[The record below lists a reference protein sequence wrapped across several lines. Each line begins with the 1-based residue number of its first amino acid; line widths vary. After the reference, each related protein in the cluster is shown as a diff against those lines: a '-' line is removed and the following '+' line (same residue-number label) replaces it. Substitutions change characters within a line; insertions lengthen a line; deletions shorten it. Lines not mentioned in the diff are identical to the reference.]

1 MIYRVLHQLHI
12 PFHDP
17 FSLRYYQEELLKTF
31 LTESC
36 ILSHNASSE
45 ISLWNPWEENWRE
58 PEEPQ
63 KEPDRHILDALALC
77 QAAMPNSTSE
87 RSQESSQHLI
97 YTARL
102 LKLSRVRDQ
111 GQQNGG
117 SDMKHSQG
125 FALLTTSF
133 TIIWRK
139 KTRKSSA
146 SEWREQKKVSGGDE
160 CTNSC
165 IIRSFCK
172 DKSRGYFRIHSK
184 TSTGINCL
192 RYSIDWE
199 NKRYILLQGPST
211 FYQTT

>member
-1 MIYRVLHQLHI
+1 M
-12 PFHDP
+12 
-17 FSLRYYQEELLKTF
+17 
-31 LTESC
+31 
-36 ILSHNASSE
+36 
-45 ISLWNPWEENWRE
+45 E

-77 QAAMPNSTSE
+77 RAAMPNSTSE

-146 SEWREQKKVSGGDE
+146 SE
-160 CTNSC
+160 
-165 IIRSFCK
+165 
-172 DKSRGYFRIHSK
+172 
-184 TSTGINCL
+184 
-192 RYSIDWE
+192 
-199 NKRYILLQGPST
+199 
-211 FYQTT
+211 